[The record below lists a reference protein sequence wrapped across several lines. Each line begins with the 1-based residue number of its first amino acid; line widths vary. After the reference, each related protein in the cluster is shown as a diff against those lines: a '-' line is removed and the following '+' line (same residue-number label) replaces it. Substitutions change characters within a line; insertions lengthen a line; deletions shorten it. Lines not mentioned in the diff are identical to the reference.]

1 MALVTLAEALA
12 AKGRREEAI
21 VLLEALIL
29 DYPESALTPLGRRR
43 LAELRE
49 EVPRS

>member
-12 AKGRREEAI
+12 AEGRLMSAI
-21 VLLEALIL
+21 ELLETLIL
-29 DYPESALTPLGRRR
+29 EYPESALTPLGRRR
-43 LAELRE
+43 MAELKD